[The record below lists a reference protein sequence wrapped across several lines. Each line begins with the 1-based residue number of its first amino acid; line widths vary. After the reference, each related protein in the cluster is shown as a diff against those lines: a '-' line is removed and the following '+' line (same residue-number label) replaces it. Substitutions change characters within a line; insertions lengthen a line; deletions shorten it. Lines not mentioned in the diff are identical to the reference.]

1 MENQSQVSQNVTA
14 SATSPARLGPLHA
27 AQLVRKVDAALVE
40 FHGRRISELGVD
52 GSGLFTHYAE
62 LLSQGAILR
71 ADEIQAFRL
80 VCEAFPMYGGYAV
93 LRAGLGELAFLL
105 NGAGLRVTACDPNAA
120 RIEALKA
127 GLDHLVALKLVDG
140 ETFGIASGF
149 VPDRAEAQPL
159 LGVATDFAFDLP
171 LEQDPDFC
179 RGLRQ
184 FDGLLINPRLFIRLR
199 ERPGEQRAVND
210 FLQSLG
216 FAETTRFV
224 AEQMVYFARAPGAQE
239 PVSPERP
246 SLSVQAALAEG
257 AADAAF
263 DALVERV
270 MALVPPAP
278 PLGAGSTWVERRVR
292 RFDLR
297 STFGNDE

>member
-1 MENQSQVSQNVTA
+1 MELHCR
-14 SATSPARLGPLHA
+14 RL
-27 AQLVRKVDAALVE
+27 
-40 FHGRRISELGVD
+40 SELGVD
-52 GSGLFTHYAE
+52 GSGLFAHYAT
-62 LLSQGAILR
+62 LVSQGGVLR
-71 ADEIQAFRL
+71 ADELQAFRL
-80 VCEAFPMYGGYAV
+80 VREALPMYGGYAV

-127 GLDHLVALKLVDG
+127 GLDHLVALRLADG

-149 VPDRAEAQPL
+149 VPKRADARPL
-159 LGVATDFAFDLP
+159 LGVATDFTFNLP
-171 LEQDPDFC
+171 LEQDPAFC

-199 ERPGEQRAVND
+199 EQPAEQRAVSD

-216 FAETTRFV
+216 FTETATF
-224 AEQMVYFARAPGAQE
+224 ATEQMVYFARSPGERE

-246 SLSVQAALAEG
+246 SPYAPAAPPEG
-257 AADAAF
+257 TADASF

-270 MALVPPAP
+270 MALVPSAPAT
-278 PLGAGSTWVERRVR
+278 GAGSTWVERRVR